1 MNSMQHLKA
10 KKDMHGGSIILMED
24 IIPWHDENGILYVGI
39 EQFLLEEN
47 AVVYKRVMKI
57 SEKI

>member
-1 MNSMQHLKA
+1 
-10 KKDMHGGSIILMED
+10 MED